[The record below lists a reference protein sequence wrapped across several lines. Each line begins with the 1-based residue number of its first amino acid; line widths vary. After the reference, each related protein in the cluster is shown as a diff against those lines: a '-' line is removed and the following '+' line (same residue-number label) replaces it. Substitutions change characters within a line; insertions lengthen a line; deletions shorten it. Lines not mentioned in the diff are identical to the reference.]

1 MKRKIILLGTLLFL
15 TNKLDAQYVPKI
27 LPPSPNATSIA
38 KFVESPVSY
47 YRGSANIGIPL
58 ISVDTGDIPLNVSI
72 QYDTKG
78 IRVGEVASS
87 VGAGWSLSAGG
98 LITRQVR
105 QRPDE
110 YTRGY
115 LTYSYNSTFETN
127 ATVRQ
132 QLNNENASNGDSDT
146 PVDEDPDLF
155 FINFLGRSAKF
166 VIDNVTKK
174 AVVQSFDDW
183 KIDID
188 YEDASA
194 GNFRINRIIIT
205 DESGNKYYFGK
216 DSTGTNSAYDVV
228 TSVSSGIITDTPK
241 NEENGYKTAWHL
253 KEVKTQKDT
262 YVFNYASEQVVTYSK
277 SDLNKGDN
285 MGSIS
290 LSTTTTTQQILQTI
304 SFPNGTVEFIFNQS
318 EREDLK
324 GGKALNNIILKDK
337 IGTQIRKVSLVQNY
351 RLGNGDNNNIHP
363 VVLSKDTKSDKR
375 LFLNQINEVGRDESI
390 ISTYKLEY
398 NPGEL
403 PNRHSNSIDY
413 WGYFNGKPNKM
424 NIFTDVVEAN
434 RDVYGNFAEA
444 GILTKIIYPT
454 GGSENFYYEDN
465 QVLVP
470 NYFSLFMLSN
480 PSRIV
485 YDEKSTAVAKTSN
498 IFVLN
503 NGSPTLGKY
512 IKEFEIPSMYGSK
525 LSFNA
530 MLGVGCTSVE
540 TADCKTKVRLYRYN
554 KDTRAILATYVITQ
568 GNNVDLIN
576 PPIESGSYRLEVS
589 NPSFTLSDSENF
601 ETNPFSIV
609 LRWKEQKPNIPI
621 NSFVG
626 GGRRISRIEVN
637 ENGRITKRKF
647 TYTLDDGTTSGK
659 LLGIPDYMC
668 VIKKYGNVPLVAG
681 QLSNR
686 IQPMSSFNNAGQ
698 VGYSQVTES
707 FLSADDSVLWTKKY
721 TFSNYSDGGEY
732 YRFPYHLPDDT
743 DWARGLNLK
752 TISYDY
758 SGKIVETLEN
768 KYNFW
773 GEEFSPYRFF
783 KTYDG
788 TLTTNAPSTELIPT
802 PPTQAPSSYI
812 LSHAIKS
819 VPMYKWGKYLSD
831 PTDPNPAGSSDVY
844 RTAFFYGGMI
854 RNYQKIKT
862 EYVNGSPILVTYVNT
877 VQDSNSHHQVTS
889 QKTTYPDQT
898 IEETIYQYAH
908 EKGNQLMIDK
918 NMVSIPLET
927 TTTQT
932 TGSVNKVVDKTE
944 TIYPTALPHAVTGN
958 LVLPLSVNSFDI
970 VNNTPSIEITYNKYD
985 SKGNIQQYTTKE
997 GVPTTIIWG
1006 YNQTQ
1011 PIAKIEGAKLSDISQ
1026 SLIDSIVNP
1035 SNTDAAAGVN
1045 NDETSFLL
1053 ALDNFRKNSA
1063 LTNYQVTTYTYDP
1076 LVGVRSITQ
1085 PSGIREVYVYDT
1097 ANRLK
1102 EVRIREKDSTGTY
1115 VLKTVKEFKYNYKP

>member
-1 MKRKIILLGTLLFL
+1 MKRQIILLGILLFVSC
-15 TNKLDAQYVPKI
+15 KIDAQYIPKI
-27 LPPSPNATSIA
+27 LPPSPNAVSIA

-47 YRGSANIGIPL
+47 YRGSANINIPL

-87 VGAGWSLSAGG
+87 IGTGWSLNAGG

-115 LTYSYNSTFETN
+115 LTYSYNSTFEDN
-127 ATVRQ
+127 ATLRQ
-132 QLNNENASNGDSDT
+132 QLANENASNGDSDT

-166 VIDNVTKK
+166 IIDNVTKK

-188 YEDASA
+188 YEDAGA

-216 DSTGTNSAYDVV
+216 DSAGTTSAYDIV

-253 KEVKTQKDT
+253 KEIKTQKDT
-262 YVFNYASEQVVTYSK
+262 YIFNYTSEQVATYSK

-285 MGSIS
+285 IGSIS
-290 LSTTTTTQQILQTI
+290 LSKITTSQQILQGI
-304 SFPNGTVEFIFNQS
+304 SFPKGTIEFIFNQS
-318 EREDLK
+318 EREDLN
-324 GGKALNNIILKDK
+324 GSKALIGVTLKDK
-337 IGTQIRKVSLVQNY
+337 IGAQIKKVSFVQNY

-363 VVLSKDTKSDKR
+363 VVLSKDPKSDKR
-375 LFLNQINEVGRDESI
+375 LFLSQINEIGKDESI

-398 NPGEL
+398 NPNEL
-403 PNRHSNSIDY
+403 PNRHSTSIDY

-424 NIFTDVVEAN
+424 NIFTDASD

-470 NYFSLFMLSN
+470 NYFSLFMLAN
-480 PSRIV
+480 PSGIV
-485 YDEKSTAVAKTSN
+485 YDEKSTAIAKTSN
-498 IFVLN
+498 NFVLN
-503 NGSPTLGKY
+503 SGSSTLGKY
-512 IKEFEIPSMYGSK
+512 IKEFQITSIYGNK

-540 TADCKTKVRLYRYN
+540 TTDCKTKVRLHRFN
-554 KDTRAILATYVITQ
+554 PTTGAILATYIITQ
-568 GNNVDLIN
+568 GNNVDIIN
-576 PPIESGSYRLEVS
+576 PPIENGNYRLEVS
-589 NPSFTLSDSENF
+589 NPSFTLIDSENF
-601 ETNPFSIV
+601 ETNPFSV
-609 LRWKEQKPNIPI
+609 VVRWREQKTNIPI
-621 NSFVG
+621 NSFIG
-626 GGRRISRIEVN
+626 GGRRISRIEAN
-637 ENGRITKRKF
+637 ENGKITKRKF

-668 VIKKYGNVPLVAG
+668 IIKKYGSIPLVAG

-698 VGYSQVTES
+698 VGYSQVIES
-707 FLSADDSVLWTKKY
+707 FLSADDSLLWNKKY

-732 YRFPYHLPDDT
+732 YRFPYHLPDDM

-752 TISYDY
+752 TINYD
-758 SGKIVETLEN
+758 SAGKIVETLEN
-768 KYNFW
+768 KYNFS

-783 KTYDG
+783 KKYDG
-788 TLTTNAPSTELIPT
+788 TLGTNAPPTELSPA
-802 PPTQAPSSYI
+802 PPNQAPSSYI
-812 LSHAIKS
+812 VSHNIKS
-819 VPMYKWGKYLSD
+819 VPMYKWGKYLNDSN
-831 PTDPNPAGSSDVY
+831 TLISSDIY
-844 RTAFFYGGMI
+844 RTAFFHSGMI

-862 EYVNGSPILVTYVNT
+862 EYVNGTPIQVTYVNT
-877 VQDSNSHHQVTS
+877 VQNSDNHHQVTS
-889 QKTTYPDQT
+889 QKTIYPDQSVQQT
-898 IEETIYQYAH
+898 SYQYAH
-908 EKGNQLMIDK
+908 EKANQKLIDANMIG
-918 NMVSIPLET
+918 IPLET
-927 TTTQT
+927 TVVQKQNDNDAGKTISRSETKYDDPSHLFPT
-932 TGSVNKVVDKTE
+932 SV
-944 TIYPTALPHAVTGN
+944 
-958 LVLPLSVNSFDI
+958 LSYDI
-970 VNNTPSIEITYNKYD
+970 QSNTPSTEVTYNNYD
-985 SKGNIQQYTTKE
+985 AKGNILQYTTKDE
-997 GVPTTIIWG
+997 IPTVIIWG

-1011 PIAKIEGAKLSDISQ
+1011 PIAKIEGAKLSDITQ
-1026 SLIDSIVNP
+1026 SLITSIVNA
-1035 SNTDAAAGVN
+1035 SNDDNTAPQGTTP
-1045 NDETSFLL
+1045 EQTEQSLIL
-1053 ALDNFRKNSA
+1053 ALDTFRKNST
-1063 LTNYQVTTYTYDP
+1063 LSGYQITTYTYDP
-1076 LVGVRSITQ
+1076 LIGVTSITP
-1085 PSGIREVYVYDT
+1085 PSGIREVYIYDT

-1102 EVRIREKDSTGTY
+1102 EIRQDSKTGK
-1115 VLKTVKEFKYNYKP
+1115 LVKEFKYNYKN